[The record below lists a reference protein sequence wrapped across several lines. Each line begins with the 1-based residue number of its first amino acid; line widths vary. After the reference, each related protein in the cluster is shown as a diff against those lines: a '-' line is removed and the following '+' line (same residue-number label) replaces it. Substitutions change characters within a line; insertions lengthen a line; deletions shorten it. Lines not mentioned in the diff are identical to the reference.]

1 MQQWSERGL
10 RTWVV
15 VAALSASAPAA
26 LAAQGSIFEKLNLDR
41 LRLTA
46 VGVSVGPV
54 VPARIEPTQGYS
66 IQADYG
72 EIARKWRIVFI
83 ATYWGSHFKDR
94 VVHQLERRL
103 RENTIDPSGDD
114 TLSIG
119 RINVS
124 DIALETDVRYTPLR
138 TAGLRPFVGGA
149 FGAHIIN
156 AENRFIQG
164 TIVESALDNI
174 AFGVTG
180 LAGVDSAPFHGF
192 ALNLQGRVSLI
203 SNARFVSLRAG
214 GSYHFNTRQP
224 SRTP

>member
-1 MQQWSERGL
+1 M
-10 RTWVV
+10 
-15 VAALSASAPAA
+15 AALSASVPAA
-26 LAAQGSIFEKLNLDR
+26 ADAQGSVFERLNLDR

-46 VGVSVGPV
+46 VGISAGPV
-54 VPARIEPTQGYS
+54 IPARIEPTQGYS

-72 EIARKWRIVFI
+72 EIARKWRIVFM
-83 ATYWGSHFKDR
+83 ATYWGSRFKDR
-94 VVHQLERRL
+94 VVEQFEQRL
-103 RENTIDPSGDD
+103 RENTTDPAGDD

-119 RINVS
+119 RITVS

-138 TAGLRPFVGGA
+138 RTGFRPFVGGA

-164 TIVESALDNI
+164 TFVESALDNI

-180 LAGVDSAPFHGF
+180 IAGVDTAPFHG
-192 ALNLQGRVSLI
+192 LSLGVQGRISLI
-203 SNARFVSLRAG
+203 STARFVSLRAG

-224 SRTP
+224 SRTQ